1 MKAGVALSLRVYKTA
16 NIVPSSPLICSS
28 VFWVLLMST
37 IVFGK
42 LYYIRNLWLTFLLEQ
57 ESLTQYPSLHS
68 HHAGLALEWKEG
80 QREMRSCSVTI
91 LYLFSKELLSE
102 KCIWLPFPVELCL
115 FEMFKKSIDPTSNR
129 LDFAGCVK
137 AQTSF
142 CVTPKSGLHKHPVPS
157 SFTRG
162 LLPGHCSFV
171 LSQVSGWERRQ

>member
-1 MKAGVALSLRVYKTA
+1 MFLCFLSSFNVNYSIWKVVLYQE
-16 NIVPSSPLICSS
+16 PLTDLFAWTKQS
-28 VFWVLLMST
+28 L
-37 IVFGK
+37 
-42 LYYIRNLWLTFLLEQ
+42 
-57 ESLTQYPSLHS
+57 LTQYPWLHS

-142 CVTPKSGLHKHPVPS
+142 CVTPKSGIHKHPVPS